1 MEQSDAPGEKD
12 LMDLTF
18 DPMRPI
24 NSTKRAAF
32 HAWMEDASTESHDAI
47 YAAFQK
53 KVLQNMLSSG
63 GWWFDTVSDSTQLS
77 RLFSFFRR
85 LMFLNENFEKNFHL
99 QFGNIL
105 TIILHILSLTFS
117 FP

>member
-1 MEQSDAPGEKD
+1 MKKSHAGRELKMSQLIVSPFTQLEQSDAPGEKD
-12 LMDLTF
+12 LTNLTF

-77 RLFSFFRR
+77 RLF
-85 LMFLNENFEKNFHL
+85 
-99 QFGNIL
+99 
-105 TIILHILSLTFS
+105 
-117 FP
+117 